1 MLFPFVAFAFCI
13 NEFLL
18 ARLIQLSMRINVLA
32 TQLKTLQNETKRY
45 ETNACEHIVN
55 WLHFENIQNNEKI
68 IKQRELQEMH
78 GT

>member
-1 MLFPFVAFAFCI
+1 
-13 NEFLL
+13 
-18 ARLIQLSMRINVLA
+18 MRINVLA